1 MTKNLKVVERQGGLL
16 VMKDLR
22 KIEKER
28 ETDRE
33 RERWGEKERETHT
46 HIHFWHSMP
55 LKVHN

>member
-22 KIEKER
+22 KIERER
-28 ETDRE
+28 QTE